1 MANTC
6 EHYDQYGLWDYD
18 FKIFFD
24 SGSTYYTRV
33 PLSTF
38 ASNYEMSNGLCT
50 IFVEYLD
57 SSDNDSKQIIL
68 GGMFFQSI
76 YAQFSLGTRSAQA

>member
-6 EHYDQYGLWDYD
+6 EHYDRYGLWNYD
-18 FKIFFD
+18 FKIMFD
-24 SGSTYYTRV
+24 TGADNYMRV

-57 SSDNDSKQIIL
+57 SNDMDSKQIIL

-76 YAQFSLGTRSAQA
+76 YA